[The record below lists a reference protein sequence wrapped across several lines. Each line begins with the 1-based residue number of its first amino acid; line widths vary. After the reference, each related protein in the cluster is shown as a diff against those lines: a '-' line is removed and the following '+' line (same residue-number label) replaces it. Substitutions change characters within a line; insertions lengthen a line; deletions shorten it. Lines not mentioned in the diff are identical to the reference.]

1 VARVS
6 GRQKWRWRR
15 RYAQVLAGNG
25 SPVLSSDEEMVDE
38 GRRDEAMSHPW
49 SMRSIAS
56 WCDTEGRLEGS
67 GCRELQE
74 VVALLKG
81 ECNRV

>member
-1 VARVS
+1 
-6 GRQKWRWRR
+6 
-15 RYAQVLAGNG
+15 VLIGDR

-38 GRRDEAMSHPW
+38 GRRDEATSNPW

-56 WCDTEGRLEGS
+56 WRDAEGRLEGS
-67 GCRELQE
+67 GRRELRE
-74 VVALLKG
+74 VVALLKC